1 MNQKR
6 LMWLLEQLQSPDE
19 VARWSATE
27 QLAQLQSKESA
38 LPLLHRLTDSDFRV
52 RLRVARALGH
62 LGDGRA
68 VEPLIACVRNEEEDD
83 DVRAAAARSLG
94 DLGDVRT
101 VESLIPC
108 LQRSDEGPHRT
119 AAAAAEAL
127 GRLGDRRAV
136 EPLLVC
142 LQWELPWGY
151 VRQNAAQAL
160 GQLGDR
166 RAVEPLL
173 TFFQA
178 TSAPFFIPNENQAAL
193 QALEQ
198 LGDRRIVDFLIAD
211 LPHQHVPPLQIRDA
225 KALGQWGNAR
235 AVDPLVT
242 CLQAREPFVR
252 VWAALALEMLVA
264 RLQEQK
270 EAGDWQ
276 AAAVHRLIEEA
287 HVGESLIAALNQL
300 LAPVHVGLRP
310 ALMALEDLKQFN
322 LARSVELLLS
332 CLQDPRLEIGET
344 AAWALAYLGDIRAVE
359 PLLACLRQEQNITKR
374 MRIMGALGQ
383 LGDGRAVEPLLACLS
398 QAQRAHE
405 RSSAVSAVQALGQ
418 VGNERATGPLLAC
431 LEGEWDGPT
440 RPVGVEAAQALGRLR
455 NARAVEPLCTH
466 LQDRSPE
473 VRRAA
478 SRALEQL
485 GDHRAV
491 EPLLTSLR
499 DPDPG
504 IREEAVR
511 VLGQMGDAR
520 AITPLRALLGS
531 LDAERL
537 SSSQGMDLAVR
548 QALFQLEWAQIDD
561 GQEDQA

>member
-6 LMWLLEQLQSPDE
+6 LMWLLEKLQSPDE
-19 VARWSATE
+19 VARWSATA

-52 RLRVARALGH
+52 RLKVARALGH

-68 VEPLIACVRNEEEDD
+68 VEPLIACVRNEQEED

-94 DLGDVRT
+94 GLGDARA

-119 AAAAAEAL
+119 AAAGAEAL

-136 EPLLVC
+136 EPLLAC

-160 GQLGDR
+160 GHLGDR
-166 RAVEPLL
+166 RAVELLL

-178 TSAPFFIPNENQAAL
+178 TSTPSFLPDENQAAL

-198 LGDRRIVDFLIAD
+198 LGDRRVVDLLLVD
-211 LPHQHVPPLQIRDA
+211 LPHQHVPLLQIRDA
-225 KALGQWGNAR
+225 KALGQWGNVR
-235 AVDPLVT
+235 AIDPLVV
-242 CLQAREPFVR
+242 CLQESEPFVR
-252 VWAALALEMLVA
+252 VWAALALERLVA

-270 EAGDWQ
+270 EAEDWQ
-276 AAAVHRLIEEA
+276 EAEVHRQIEEA
-287 HVGESLIAALNQL
+287 HVGESLVAALNQL
-300 LAPVHVGLRP
+300 LTPLHVGLWP
-310 ALMALEDLKQFN
+310 ALTALEDLKQFN

-332 CLQDPRLEIGET
+332 CLQDPRLEIRET
-344 AAWALAYLGDIRAVE
+344 AAWAVAYLGDTRAVE
-359 PLLACLRQEQNITKR
+359 PLLACLRQEQNISKR
-374 MRIMGALGQ
+374 MRIMDALGQ

-405 RSSAVSAVQALGQ
+405 ISSAVSAVRALGQ
-418 VGNERATGPLLAC
+418 VGNGRAMEPLLAC
-431 LEGEWDGPT
+431 LEDEWDGPS

-455 NARAVEPLCTH
+455 DARAVEPLCTH
-466 LQDRSPE
+466 LQDRSQE

-478 SRALEQL
+478 ARALEQV
-485 GDHRAV
+485 GDRRAV
-491 EPLLTSLR
+491 EPLLASLR
-499 DPDPG
+499 DPDPR
-504 IREEAVR
+504 IREEAVWA
-511 VLGQMGDAR
+511 LGQMGDAR
-520 AITPLRALLGS
+520 AIAPLRALLGS

-537 SSSQGMDLAVR
+537 SSSQGMGLAVR